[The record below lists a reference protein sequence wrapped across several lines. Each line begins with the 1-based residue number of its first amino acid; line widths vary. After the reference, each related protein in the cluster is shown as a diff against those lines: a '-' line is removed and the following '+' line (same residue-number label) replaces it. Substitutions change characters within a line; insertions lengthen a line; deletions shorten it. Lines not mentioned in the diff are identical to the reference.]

1 MQWRAAAHAVQW
13 NDDDGKMGDL
23 KTISAPLS
31 GLFTLTLDTLRSQ
44 VAKEGKIVVEIEK
57 RGSLTGFPGPRDWSC
72 MYFSVTRWN
81 VTFVGTAHGTLL
93 RLAGQAAF
101 VHSQRTTSS
110 MVILHEYTLTP
121 PCFKATNQFGVTKLL
136 FFPGTN
142 TLKGSSGW
150 Q

>member
-1 MQWRAAAHAVQW
+1 MV
-13 NDDDGKMGDL
+13 
-23 KTISAPLS
+23 I
-31 GLFTLTLDTLRSQ
+31 
-44 VAKEGKIVVEIEK
+44 EIEK

-81 VTFVGTAHGTLL
+81 VTFLGTTRGTLL

-101 VHSQRTTSS
+101 VHSQRNTSS
-110 MVILHEYTLTP
+110 IVILHKYTLTP
-121 PCFKATNQFGVTKLL
+121 PCLKATNQFGVTKLL

-142 TLKGSSGW
+142 TLKRSSGW